1 MNSKYK
7 TYTLKASVFILAKS
21 LLGVLLLCSLH
32 SNATAE
38 ESECGNKLGSF
49 WSKYTTNQCLSR
61 AAKAYYIGANFQ
73 GVVAGYH
80 YNKKTTFEIAYT
92 PENFFTKE
100 GEFEVGGVRE
110 GLGSFENGSSENYA
124 GLTGEAADYE
134 NSDKHL
140 TRFLTRY
147 HLIGPLSLVGGL
159 GIAFDSTRK
168 IKFAKAKHT
177 LGNNTY
183 DTAVNASWT
192 LKDSFSPLVGFD
204 IGHIFRVNWGAIEGI
219 RLAFKGVY
227 GVIPRRVTSVSVETP
242 NATVSSS
249 DLELFKKEL
258 INAAEREYYGFYT
271 FDIEIMW

>member
-1 MNSKYK
+1 MNGKCK
-7 TYTLKASVFILAKS
+7 TYTLQASVFILAKS
-21 LLGVLLLCSLH
+21 LLGLLLLCGLH
-32 SNATAE
+32 SNANAE
-38 ESECGNKLGSF
+38 EPECSNKVGSF
-49 WSKYTTNQCLSR
+49 GAKYTTDQCLSR
-61 AAKAYYIGANFQ
+61 DAKAYYIGANFQ

-80 YNKKTTFEIAYT
+80 YNKKTAFEIAYT

-168 IKFAKAKHT
+168 IEFARADHT

-183 DTAVNASWT
+183 NTAVNASWT
-192 LKDSFSPLVGFD
+192 LEDSFSPLVGFD
-204 IGHIFRVNWGAIEGI
+204 MGHIFRVNWGAIEGI
-219 RLAFKGVY
+219 RLAFKGVF
-227 GVIPRRVTSVSVETP
+227 GLTPRRVNSVSVETP
-242 NATVSSS
+242 QTTVSNS

-258 INAAEREYYGFYT
+258 ISAAEREHYGFYT